1 MKKRNILFLNLN
13 SIVNKKK
20 SILTLICLNV
30 LLLYS
35 QEKKEVE
42 YVRIVQYEY
51 TSSYKIILEM
61 KKKSIVLSKNEFLK
75 KRNRQRKIKRF
86 KLNTTQYSSLQS
98 SFIPILKL
106 NPRYDSPMLDG
117 VYWKIEAVVSGQKVN
132 VLINNYCVPEVDSF
146 IRKVKELIDCDKYL
160 MYTCDSFFPIQAP
173 K

>member
-1 MKKRNILFLNLN
+1 MFQRLN
-13 SIVNKKK
+13 SLLSKKIA
-20 SILTLICLNV
+20 ILILIYFNV

-42 YVRIVQYEY
+42 DVKIVQYEY
-51 TSSYKIILEM
+51 SSSFKIILEM
-61 KKKSIVLSKNEFLK
+61 KKNSIVLSKNEFLK
-75 KRNRQRKIKRF
+75 KRNRQRKLKRL

-98 SFIPILKL
+98 SFIPIIKL
-106 NPRYDSPMLDG
+106 NPRYDYPMLG
-117 VYWKIEAVVSGQKVN
+117 GAYWKIEAVVSGQKVN

-173 K
+173 Q